1 MTGLI
6 SQIKVVT
13 HVSPFLDPCLGF
25 AILNKSEIEPSNR
38 RSKLCS
44 YKFSY
49 NMRSSLLL
57 TNLNLDINLSL
68 MRLIC

>member
-49 NMRSSLLL
+49 NAQ
-57 TNLNLDINLSL
+57 
-68 MRLIC
+68 LIIIDQPQFRY